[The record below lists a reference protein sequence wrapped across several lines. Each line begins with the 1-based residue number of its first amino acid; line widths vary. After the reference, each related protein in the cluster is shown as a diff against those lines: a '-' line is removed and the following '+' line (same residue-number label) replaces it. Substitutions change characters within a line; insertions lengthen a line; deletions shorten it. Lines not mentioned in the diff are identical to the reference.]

1 MTFTG
6 SGTCTV
12 DADQPG
18 NGSWQAAPQAQ
29 QAITVE
35 VPSSPLAQDIISTSA
50 PPSPA
55 ATAAA
60 ISRLEG
66 GSLGTN
72 ASVTASTYITTDHT
86 CIGASYA
93 SGYQFAFGPP
103 GHEVVYTVGDW
114 CWGFLATPNGM
125 ASDMAMLMNASL
137 DASGTTFSTLAT
149 VTANGDVLTVTAN
162 VPGSSMNGWDFQLGP
177 NDFLWMTGFIPADE
191 SAPYTPT
198 ATATSGLP
206 VTFSIDSFSTAG
218 ACSISGGVVTFTGSG
233 TCTVDADQPGNGSW
247 QAAPQVQ
254 QIITVS

>member
-1 MTFTG
+1 
-6 SGTCTV
+6 
-12 DADQPG
+12 
-18 NGSWQAAPQAQ
+18 
-29 QAITVE
+29 
-35 VPSSPLAQDIISTSA
+35 
-50 PPSPA
+50 
-55 ATAAA
+55 
-60 ISRLEG
+60 
-66 GSLGTN
+66 
-72 ASVTASTYITTDHT
+72 
-86 CIGASYA
+86 
-93 SGYQFAFGPP
+93 
-103 GHEVVYTVGDW
+103 
-114 CWGFLATPNGM
+114 
-125 ASDMAMLMNASL
+125 MLMNASL

-206 VTFSIDSFSTAG
+206 VTFSIDSSSTAG